1 MVAGRQWRALLVAA
15 VAAGSLAGC
24 GANSSPIG
32 PTPSGTPATTAGPAP
47 SPSTSPPPGPSSSPS
62 SGPSPGP
69 SPSPSTVSPA
79 PSATISPSGLTL
91 RELGFENGPLD
102 EFSLPSD
109 LAIATR
115 VDQPN
120 VVTIVLAGPDPAAV
134 EDYLRAI
141 LPAEGFTIDARA
153 DAGQAMTFEGHGW
166 TGGFTGSGATSAVV
180 LRPA

>member
-1 MVAGRQWRALLVAA
+1 MVAGRQWRTLLVAA

-24 GANSSPIG
+24 TDDPGPNA
-32 PTPSGTPATTAGPAP
+32 PTPSGPPATTAGPAP
-47 SPSTSPPPGPSSSPS
+47 SPSAR
-62 SGPSPGP
+62 
-69 SPSPSTVSPA
+69 PSTD
-79 PSATISPSGLTL
+79 PSAEPSTGSPTASPTASATVSPSGLTL
-91 RELGFENGPLD
+91 RQLGFANGPLD

-120 VVTIVLAGPDPAAV
+120 AVTIVLAGPGPAAV
-134 EDYLRAI
+134 EEYLRAT

-153 DAGQAMTFEGHGW
+153 GAGQAMTFEGHGW